1 MSIKHQQVE
10 WRRDRVLEL
19 SSRGHTQAD
28 IASLL
33 QVDKSLICKDIAYLR
48 RRAQDNLQHHI
59 HEIVPEEYQK
69 AMVGMKHN
77 LKRVLE
83 IADSTTDSKLKLQA
97 SSIANE
103 CYRDIMDLCT
113 NAGIVSDALK
123 FVESKTEKLIS
134 DSSHKQSK
142 EIIDDQEITTGT
154 EAETE
159 TEEETETDTDTKT
172 ETDIETEG
180 VF

>member
-1 MSIKHQQVE
+1 LTTEVKQQE
-10 WRRDRVLEL
+10 LNWRRSKVLEL
-19 SSRGHTQAD
+19 SSQGYSEREIGEILKVSDTAVHRD
-28 IASLL
+28 
-33 QVDKSLICKDIAYLR
+33 LIIIR

-59 HEIVPEEYQK
+59 HEVVPEEYQK
-69 AMVGMKHN
+69 AMVGMKRN

-83 IADSTTDSKLKLQA
+83 IADSTADTRLKLQA

-159 TEEETETDTDTKT
+159 TEEETETDTD
-172 ETDIETEG
+172 IETEG